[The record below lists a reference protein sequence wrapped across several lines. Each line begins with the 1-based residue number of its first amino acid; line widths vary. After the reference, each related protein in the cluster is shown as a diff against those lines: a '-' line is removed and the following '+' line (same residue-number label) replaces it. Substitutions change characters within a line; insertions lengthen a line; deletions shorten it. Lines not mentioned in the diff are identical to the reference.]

1 MLANQG
7 APVSNLGYYDVPI
20 CNEFSNVNKRDKPI
34 VTNEFALN
42 RNINTTT

>member
-20 CNEFSNVNKRDKPI
+20 CNEFSNVEKRDPPI
-34 VTNEFALN
+34 ETSNYQLN
-42 RNINTTT
+42 QKIN